1 MFTSPE
7 RLRLSHS
14 QWRLLFKLTYGIY
27 CTGGTF
33 VSRPEAILEGS
44 RLEINFQTSLEFSEY
59 HQRALSWTPS
69 HLIDFDVEI
78 HSPHYILG
86 KISANHTPTN
96 FPQTCNTKSPDVRF
110 LITTVDHTLSS
121 KIVAPTLL
129 SLVIFSVIS
138 SPAHLLL
145 KTTKT
150 LE

>member
-86 KISANHTPTN
+86 KISANHTPTM
-96 FPQTCNTKSPDVRF
+96 TILEPDDERNSRPGIYVLR
-110 LITTVDHTLSS
+110 VEDM
-121 KIVAPTLL
+121 
-129 SLVIFSVIS
+129 
-138 SPAHLLL
+138 
-145 KTTKT
+145 
-150 LE
+150 